1 MIRTLLAGLIF
12 GMAALATA
20 QVYRFASSAVPLQH
34 GQASVVVMPGSG
46 LGVITRQLQHA
57 GALPEG
63 HLDALEFRLLAFASG
78 DANRLKA
85 GLYVLQTP
93 VTPLQLLHKLANGE
107 VTPLQVRF
115 IEGWTFAQI
124 RAALDANPWIRHDS
138 AGMSDAEVMRALDMH
153 QASPEGWFFPSTY
166 DVTVGGSDLSVLRRA
181 YAMMQQHLQQA
192 WAGRASGLPYA
203 SPVQALTM
211 ASIIEKETGQ
221 ASERPLVASVFI
233 NRLHLGMRLQTDP
246 TVMYGTMLRLGRW
259 SQNITKAD
267 LQTPHPYNTYM
278 VSGLPPGPIANPGAA
293 ALRAAVHPSRCD
305 DLFFVSRND
314 GTHVFCP
321 DLRCHETAVRK
332 WQIEFFHAR
341 SK

>member
-1 MIRTLLAGLIF
+1 MIRTLLAALIF
-12 GMAALATA
+12 GVAALATA
-20 QVYRFASSAVPLQH
+20 QVYRFASSPVPLPH
-34 GQASVVVMPGSG
+34 GQVSVVVMPGSG
-46 LGVITRQLQHA
+46 LGVITRQLTHA
-57 GALPEG
+57 GALPGG

-138 AGMSDAEVMRALDMH
+138 AGMSDAEVMHALGMP

-181 YAMMQQHLQQA
+181 YALMQQHLQQA
-192 WAGRASGLPYA
+192 WAGRAAGLPYA

-211 ASIIEKETGQ
+211 ASIIEKETGL
-221 ASERPLVASVFI
+221 ASERPLIASVFI

-246 TVMYGTMLRLGRW
+246 TVIYGMGSAFDGNLRK
-259 SQNITKAD
+259 ND
-267 LQTPHPYNTYM
+267 LQTDTPYNTYTRA
-278 VSGLPPGPIANPGAA
+278 GLPPTPIAMPGMASIEA
-293 ALRAAVHPSRCD
+293 ALHPFASN
-305 DLFFVSRND
+305 DLYFVARGD
-314 GTHVFCP
+314 GTHVFSTRLA
-321 DLRCHETAVRK
+321 DHNRAVARYQKLR
-332 WQIEFFHAR
+332 
-341 SK
+341 

>member
-181 YAMMQQHLQQA
+181 YALMQQHLQQA

-246 TVMYGTMLRLGRW
+246 TVIYGMGSAFDGNLRK
-259 SQNITKAD
+259 ND
-267 LQTPHPYNTYM
+267 LQTDTPYNTYTRA
-278 VSGLPPGPIANPGAA
+278 GLPPKPIAMPGMASIEA
-293 ALRAAVHPSRCD
+293 ALHPLASN
-305 DLFFVSRND
+305 DLYFVARGD
-314 GTHVFCP
+314 GTHVFSARLA
-321 DLRCHETAVRK
+321 DHNRAVARYQKLR
-332 WQIEFFHAR
+332 
-341 SK
+341 

>member
-181 YAMMQQHLQQA
+181 YALMQQHLQQA

-246 TVMYGTMLRLGRW
+246 TVIYGMGSAFDGNLRK
-259 SQNITKAD
+259 ND
-267 LQTPHPYNTYM
+267 LQTDTPYNTYTRA
-278 VSGLPPGPIANPGAA
+278 GLPPTPIAMPGMASIEA
-293 ALRAAVHPSRCD
+293 ALHPLASN
-305 DLFFVSRND
+305 DLYFVARGD
-314 GTHVFCP
+314 GTHVFSARLA
-321 DLRCHETAVRK
+321 DHNRAVARYQKLR
-332 WQIEFFHAR
+332 
-341 SK
+341 

>member
-46 LGVITRQLQHA
+46 LGMITRQLQHA

-181 YAMMQQHLQQA
+181 YALMQQHLQQA

-246 TVMYGTMLRLGRW
+246 TVIYGMGSAFDGNL
-259 SQNITKAD
+259 SKND
-267 LQTPHPYNTYM
+267 LQTDTPYNTYTRA
-278 VSGLPPGPIANPGAA
+278 GLPPTPIAMPGMASIEA
-293 ALRAAVHPSRCD
+293 ALHPLASN
-305 DLFFVSRND
+305 DLYFVARGD
-314 GTHVFCP
+314 GTHVFSARLA
-321 DLRCHETAVRK
+321 DHNRAVARYQKLR
-332 WQIEFFHAR
+332 
-341 SK
+341 

>member
-46 LGVITRQLQHA
+46 LGMITRQLQHA

-181 YAMMQQHLQQA
+181 YALMQQHLQQA

-246 TVMYGTMLRLGRW
+246 TVIYGMGSAFDGNLRK
-259 SQNITKAD
+259 ND
-267 LQTPHPYNTYM
+267 LQTDTPYNTYTRA
-278 VSGLPPGPIANPGAA
+278 GLPPTPIAMPGMASIEA
-293 ALRAAVHPSRCD
+293 ALHPLASN
-305 DLFFVSRND
+305 DLYFVARGD
-314 GTHVFCP
+314 GTHVFSARLA
-321 DLRCHETAVRK
+321 DHNRAVARYQKLR
-332 WQIEFFHAR
+332 
-341 SK
+341 